1 MKLQT
6 NSIQTWLQ
14 MPPVLSDRVV
24 QVLLAIVATMAALD
38 PTQAADSLEFT
49 FMALVDIAPLF
60 SLAVITAAFVRA
72 TGADRLISRAFAGKI
87 ALTVL
92 AAALAG
98 SLSPFCSCG
107 VIPMIAAMLASG
119 VPLAPVMAFWV
130 SSPIMD
136 PEMFFLTAAGIDL
149 HFAVAKTIVAFAM
162 GVGAGYTVAV
172 LQKIGFLKAPLK
184 QTAGCGCG
192 RPVFDPWAPVTVHW
206 RFWRQ
211 PGKSRQIRQEI
222 AANAGF
228 LGKWMTL
235 AFLLESMMM
244 AYIPQTWIAAAVGGA
259 NAAAIPLGSV
269 IGIPAYL
276 NGYAAIPM
284 VAGLL
289 QMGMAPGAAMAFA
302 TAGAVASIP
311 AAMAV
316 YALVRPPV
324 FAVYIGLGLAG
335 SALAGY
341 GYQLLFMV

>member
-6 NSIQTWLQ
+6 NSIHTLLRL
-14 MPPVLSDRVV
+14 PPILSDGVV
-24 QVLLAIVATMAALD
+24 QAVLAAAAILAVLD
-38 PTQAADSLEFT
+38 PLQALESLEFT
-49 FMALVDIAPLF
+49 VRALIDIAPLF
-60 SLAVITAAFVRA
+60 ALAVITAATVRA

-98 SLSPFCSCG
+98 ALSPFCSCG
-107 VIPMIAAMLASG
+107 VIPVIAAMLASG

-136 PEMFFLTAAGIDL
+136 PEMFFLTAAAIDL
-149 HFAVAKTIVAFAM
+149 RFAVAKTIVAFAM
-162 GVGAGYTVAV
+162 GVGAGYTVAA
-172 LQKIGFLKAPLK
+172 LQKIGFLNAPLK
-184 QTAGCGCG
+184 QTTGCGCD
-192 RPVFDPWAPVTVHW
+192 RPVFDPRAPVTVHW

-211 PGKSRQIRQEI
+211 PGKRNQFLQEL
-222 AANAGF
+222 ANNAGF

-235 AFLLESMMM
+235 AFLLESLMM
-244 AYIPQTWIAAAVGGA
+244 AYIPQAWITAAVGR
-259 NAAAIPLGSV
+259 NSAAAIPLGTI

-284 VAGLL
+284 IAGLL

-335 SALAGY
+335 SVLAGY
-341 GYQLLFMV
+341 GYQLIFLV

>member
-1 MKLQT
+1 MNLRSD
-6 NSIQTWLQ
+6 SILGFLRL
-14 MPPVLSDRVV
+14 PRVLSDRVV
-24 QVLLAIVATMAALD
+24 QALLAAAAILTVLD
-38 PTQAADSLEFT
+38 PLQASESLEFT
-49 FMALVDIAPLF
+49 VRALVGIAPLF
-60 SLAVITAAFVRA
+60 LLAVITAGAVRA
-72 TGADRLISRAFAGKI
+72 TGADRLISQAFAGKI

-98 SLSPFCSCG
+98 ALSPFCSCG
-107 VIPMIAAMLASG
+107 VIPLIAAMLASG

-136 PEMFFLTAAGIDL
+136 PEMFFLTAAGINL
-149 HFAVAKTIVAFAM
+149 QFAVAKTIIAFVM
-162 GVGAGYTVAV
+162 GVGAGYTVAA
-172 LQKIGFLKAPLK
+172 LQKVGFLTAPLK
-184 QTAGCGCG
+184 SAAGCGCD
-192 RPVFDPWAPVTVHW
+192 RPAFNPRAPVTVHW

-211 PGKSRQIRQEI
+211 PGKSRQFLQETVQ
-222 AANAGF
+222 NAGF

-235 AFLLESMMM
+235 AFFLESLMM
-244 AYIPQTWIAAAVGGA
+244 AYIPEAWITAAVGRTS
-259 NAAAIPLGSV
+259 AAAIPLGTV

-289 QMGMAPGAAMAFA
+289 QMGMTPGAAMAFA

-324 FAVYIGLGLAG
+324 FAEYIGLGLAG
-335 SALAGY
+335 SVLAGY
-341 GYQLLFMV
+341 GYQLSVMF